1 MAVAAMAGAL
11 LAAGLAPAAASAGS
25 GSGSGGGGGG
35 SGKDE
40 CVGGNFSLVFPS
52 TTLTG
57 PADDDLK
64 TTVPAATLGTSFLVK
79 GRYVEFTV
87 DAATLAVTN
96 WTLTGAPN
104 VADITGGR
112 RTVVFAS
119 KTPTS
124 KAPTLT
130 SALDVVRI
138 RPRRPSVISRTGTAA
153 SIKIQAQG
161 LRPRR
166 HLPDG
171 SRTLRRR
178 PDDLHAPAR
187 PRRVLLRQPQ
197 LPGPARHHRPLR
209 HRHRWRQVTQMPVPA
224 RVNFANDISPNFVG
238 HDSAQVA
245 TRLANGCTN
254 AFGTHCGGVSVW
266 SVASGGRMGQ
276 VMGEDAVEVSPEP
289 PTACRTAKPR
299 TALQASAVVLGFT
312 FPVPAD
318 SRLTPPR
325 ALSQQKFRREPNG
338 GSSECSA
345 PRSSGTA
352 PHGSACSRSDS
363 ASPAERRCAE
373 GAGVLR
379 SLSLE
384 GCG

>member
-1 MAVAAMAGAL
+1 MQVPQPLRAQQRAETRTRSRRWMAVAAMAGAL
-11 LAAGLAPAAASAGS
+11 LAAGLAPAAASAAK
-25 GSGSGGGGGG
+25 GSGSGGGGGGGAVVSG

-64 TTVPAATLGTSFLVK
+64 TTVPAATLGSSFLVK

-119 KTPTS
+119 KTPDLQGS
-124 KAPTLT
+124 TLT
-130 SALDVVRI
+130 SALDVRI
-138 RPRRPSVISRTGTAA
+138 GQGDLVISRTGSAA
-153 SIKIQAQG
+153 SIKIQAKDCAQG
-161 LRPRR
+161 GIFQMEAERSDGQPTIYTHRLA
-166 HLPDG
+166 PDVFYFDNPNFRALIG
-171 SRTLRRR
+171 TTV
-178 PDDLHAPAR
+178 PF
-187 PRRVLLRQPQ
+187 
-197 LPGPARHHRPLR
+197 
-209 HRHRWRQVTQMPVPA
+209 VTDTGETIQMPVPA

-238 HDSAQVA
+238 RDSAQVA

-276 VMGEDAVEVSPEP
+276 VMGEDAVEVSPGA
-289 PTACRTAKPR
+289 TDCVQDC
-299 TALQASAVVLGFT
+299 QAQNRIRGRAVVLGFT

-318 SRLTPPR
+318 SRLTP
-325 ALSQQKFRREPNG
+325 REP
-338 GSSECSA
+338 
-345 PRSSGTA
+345 
-352 PHGSACSRSDS
+352 
-363 ASPAERRCAE
+363 
-373 GAGVLR
+373 
-379 SLSLE
+379 
-384 GCG
+384 